1 MNETLVTLMGNV
13 ATTPVYRETGSGSV
27 VRFRLAAT
35 SRRWD
40 RGRGLWADGHTNFF
54 TVWAWRNL
62 GANVVASVALGEPLV
77 VQGRLKVRHEER
89 EGRRWMSAD
98 VEAVAIGHDLSR
110 GTAAFRRSPRGRPTM
125 MADSA
130 GHVGPHVPSVPE
142 SDPVFAPDERE
153 IREAQGAGQQRVP
166 RSGAT
171 GPQPDLPDGAGRLR
185 PVPPSGE
192 GTGELPQALFEVET
206 VDVRA

>member
-40 RGRGLWADGHTNFF
+40 RERGVWADGHTNFF

-62 GANVVASVALGEPLV
+62 GANVVASVTLGEPLV

-89 EGRRWMSAD
+89 DGRRWMSAD
-98 VEAVAIGHDLSR
+98 VEAVAVGHDLSR
-110 GTAAFRRSPRGRPTM
+110 GTAVFRRSPRGRPAVM
-125 MADSA
+125 SDSA
-130 GHVGPHVPSVPE
+130 GHVGPHVPSAPE
-142 SDPVFAPDERE
+142 SDPVFA
-153 IREAQGAGQQRVP
+153 GP
-166 RSGAT
+166 RS
-171 GPQPDLPDGAGRLR
+171 DLQSDGQADAGRLR

-192 GTGELPQALFEVET
+192 GGEQELPQALFEVDEAGAAPAGARAAGRGA
-206 VDVRA
+206 VDVPV